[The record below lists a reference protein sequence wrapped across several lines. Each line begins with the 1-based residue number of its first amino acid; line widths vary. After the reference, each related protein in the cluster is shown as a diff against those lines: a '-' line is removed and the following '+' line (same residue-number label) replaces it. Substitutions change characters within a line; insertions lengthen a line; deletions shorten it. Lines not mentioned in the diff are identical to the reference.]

1 MLEAMPFRRTKFLA
15 RTRVHVLTL
24 LQRGTVCQCRAFCL
38 YHRLNR
44 IWTHMRMSQ
53 ERLRAAIRAIIRA
66 IRVILLVLSR
76 ATMIWSHRRRALS
89 RLVIHQRVRLLSIS
103 QQPYA
108 RPAKRRS
115 SRLPTIITAYRALH
129 VGHVRLASMVLT
141 LHARHPIV
149 FLTRITPGFPG
160 RGTHSL
166 RGTKMRM
173 VCAILS
179 LSSIHADPATRASR
193 APRVRLIPG
202 PIR

>member
-15 RTRVHVLTL
+15 QTRVHVLTL
-24 LQRGTVCQCRAFCL
+24 LQRGTVCQCRAFYL

-76 ATMIWSHRRRALS
+76 ALSHF
-89 RLVIHQRVRLLSIS
+89 VTHQRVRLLSIS
-103 QQPYA
+103 QQPSA
-108 RPAKRRS
+108 RHAKRRS

-129 VGHVRLASMVLT
+129 VGHARLASMVLT
-141 LHARHPIV
+141 LHARHPTALPIP
-149 FLTRITPGFPG
+149 LTRITPGFPG
-160 RGTHSL
+160 RGAPSQ
-166 RGTKMRM
+166 RGTKTRM